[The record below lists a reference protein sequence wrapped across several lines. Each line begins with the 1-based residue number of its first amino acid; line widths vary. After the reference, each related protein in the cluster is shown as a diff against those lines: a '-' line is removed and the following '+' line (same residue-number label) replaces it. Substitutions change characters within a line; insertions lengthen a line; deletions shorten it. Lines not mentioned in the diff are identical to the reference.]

1 MKVFFRSTF
10 HIQGFFYGISIEI
23 FSKRREKLPLC
34 NSNGYGIKYLR
45 ANNNEEREKKINLL
59 ALIHQST
66 NFEDEVIMAKSFS
79 LNEFIRIRNYYG
91 PVGNAKRVINSLS
104 LSDNTNYIAE
114 RNRFVWK
121 TESHAPIQA
130 AF

>member
-1 MKVFFRSTF
+1 
-10 HIQGFFYGISIEI
+10 
-23 FSKRREKLPLC
+23 
-34 NSNGYGIKYLR
+34 
-45 ANNNEEREKKINLL
+45 
-59 ALIHQST
+59 
-66 NFEDEVIMAKSFS
+66 MAKSFS